1 VVTRAAHPKDA
12 AMAPP
17 PKSRILIV
25 DDEEAILET
34 MRFTFEDEYEVFTS
48 PDARQALEIL
58 DENAP
63 IAAVITDQR
72 MPNMTGV
79 EFLAEV
85 YAHHP
90 TTTRII
96 LTGFADME
104 AILKAINDGHVY
116 AYITKP
122 WEPDQLKQI
131 VMRAVGHHKLTLE
144 NARLLAD
151 LRRSKVLLEA
161 VMDRLPTGALAVDP
175 KGVVQAANQPARGF
189 LGLRLDPRGSTLKD
203 VLLGAGLA
211 KVENAIEQLC
221 EGGEDHFEEIEIEQG
236 KRALRLRI
244 TASTLIDP
252 VGEPLG
258 RVILLREISH
268 EPLRHQFEDVVGQ
281 IGSSGGLR
289 ARLEQA
295 VGELRKLAEQIRL
308 SPVASAD
315 MATLADRTSR
325 TITALE
331 NWLAVDD
338 AITQEAFPDA
348 QLLMDRLRVAFARWP
363 LPEKV
368 PARVRELARLVEAY
382 YESGDNPKQRIL

>member
-1 VVTRAAHPKDA
+1 MTRARPEDTAV
-12 AMAPP
+12 APLS
-17 PKSRILIV
+17 KSRILIV

-58 DENAP
+58 DENQP

-79 EFLAEV
+79 EFLAQV
-85 YAHHP
+85 YTHHP
-90 TTTRII
+90 TTTRMI

-144 NARLLAD
+144 NARLLTD

-161 VMDRLPTGALAVDP
+161 VMDGLPTGALAVDP
-175 KGVVQAANQPARGF
+175 KGVVQAANQPARAF
-189 LGLRLDPRGSTLKD
+189 LGLKPDPRGSTLKE
-203 VLLGAGLA
+203 VLVGPELG
-211 KVENAIEQLC
+211 KVEDAIEQLC
-221 EGGEDHFEEIEIEQG
+221 QGGAERFEEVEIEQG
-236 KRALRLRI
+236 RRSLRLRI
-244 TASTLIDP
+244 MASTLTDP
-252 VGEPLG
+252 AGEALG

-268 EPLRHQFEDVVGQ
+268 EPLRRQFEEIVGQ
-281 IGSSGGLR
+281 IGSAAGRLR
-289 ARLEQA
+289 ERLEQDVA
-295 VGELRKLAEQIRL
+295 ELRKLAEQIRL
-308 SPVASAD
+308 SPVTSAD

-338 AITQEAFPDA
+338 AMTQEAFPDA
-348 QLLMDRLRVAFARWP
+348 QLLMDRLRVASARWP
-363 LPEKV
+363 LPEQL
-368 PARVRELARLVEAY
+368 PARVRELTRRVEAY
-382 YESGDNPKQRIL
+382 YESGDNPQQPIL

>member
-1 VVTRAAHPKDA
+1 MTRAHPEDTA
-12 AMAPP
+12 VAPP
-17 PKSRILIV
+17 SKSRILIV

-79 EFLAEV
+79 EFLARV
-85 YAHHP
+85 YTRHP
-90 TTTRII
+90 STTRMI

-144 NARLLAD
+144 NARLLTD

-161 VMDRLPTGALAVDP
+161 VMDGLPTGALAVDP
-175 KGVVQAANQPARGF
+175 KGVVQAANQPARAF
-189 LGLRLDPRGSTLKD
+189 LGLKPDPRGSTLKD
-203 VLLGAGLA
+203 VLVGPQLG
-211 KVENAIEQLC
+211 KVEDAIERLC
-221 EGGEDHFEEIEIEQG
+221 EGGAERFQEVEIEQG
-236 KRALRLRI
+236 RRSLRLRI
-244 TASTLIDP
+244 MASTLADP
-252 VGEPLG
+252 AGEALG

-268 EPLRHQFEDVVGQ
+268 EPLRRQFEEIVGQ
-281 IGSSGGLR
+281 IGSAAGRLR
-289 ARLEQA
+289 ERLEQDVA
-295 VGELRKLAEQIRL
+295 ELRKLAEQIRL
-308 SPVASAD
+308 SPVTSAD

-338 AITQEAFPDA
+338 AMTQEAFPDA
-348 QLLMDRLRVAFARWP
+348 QLLMDRLRVASARWP
-363 LPEKV
+363 LPEQL
-368 PARVRELARLVEAY
+368 PARVRELTRRVEAY
-382 YESGDNPKQRIL
+382 YESGDNPKQPIL

>member
-1 VVTRAAHPKDA
+1 MTRARPEDTAV
-12 AMAPP
+12 APLS
-17 PKSRILIV
+17 KSRILIV

-58 DENAP
+58 DENQP

-79 EFLAEV
+79 EFLAQV
-85 YAHHP
+85 YTRHP
-90 TTTRII
+90 STTRMI

-144 NARLLAD
+144 NARLLTD

-161 VMDRLPTGALAVDP
+161 VMDGLPTGALAVDP
-175 KGVVQAANQPARGF
+175 KGVVQAANQPARAF
-189 LGLRLDPRGSTLKD
+189 LGLKPDPRGRTLKD
-203 VLLGAGLA
+203 ALVGPALG
-211 KVENAIEQLC
+211 KVEDAIERLC
-221 EGGEDHFEEIEIEQG
+221 EGGAERFQEVEIEQG
-236 KRALRLRI
+236 RRSLRLRI
-244 TASTLIDP
+244 MASTLTDP
-252 VGEPLG
+252 AGEALG

-268 EPLRHQFEDVVGQ
+268 EPLRRQFEEIVGQ
-281 IGSSGGLR
+281 IGSAAGRLR
-289 ARLEQA
+289 ERLEQDVA
-295 VGELRKLAEQIRL
+295 ELRKLAEQIRL
-308 SPVASAD
+308 SPVTSAD

-338 AITQEAFPDA
+338 AMTQEAFPDA
-348 QLLMDRLRVAFARWP
+348 QLLMDRLRVASARWP
-363 LPEKV
+363 LPEQL
-368 PARVRELARLVEAY
+368 PARVRELTRRVEAY
-382 YESGDNPKQRIL
+382 YESGDNPKQPIL

>member
-1 VVTRAAHPKDA
+1 MTRAAHPKDA

-144 NARLLAD
+144 NARLVAD

-161 VMDRLPTGALAVDP
+161 VMDRLATGALAVDP

-221 EGGEDHFEEIEIEQG
+221 EAGEDHFEEIEIEQG

-368 PARVRELARLVEAY
+368 PARVRELARRVEAY

>member
-1 VVTRAAHPKDA
+1 
-12 AMAPP
+12 MAPP
-17 PKSRILIV
+17 SKSRILIV

-79 EFLAEV
+79 EFLAQV
-85 YAHHP
+85 YTRHP
-90 TTTRII
+90 NTTRMI

-144 NARLLAD
+144 NARLLTD

-161 VMDRLPTGALAVDP
+161 VMDGLPTGALAVDP
-175 KGVVQAANQPARGF
+175 KGVVQAANQPARAF
-189 LGLRLDPRGSTLKD
+189 LGLKPDPRGSTLKD
-203 VLLGAGLA
+203 VLVGPQLG
-211 KVENAIEQLC
+211 KVEDAIERLC
-221 EGGEDHFEEIEIEQG
+221 EGGAERFQEVEIEQG
-236 KRALRLRI
+236 RRSLRLRI
-244 TASTLIDP
+244 MASTLADP
-252 VGEPLG
+252 AGEALG

-268 EPLRHQFEDVVGQ
+268 EPLRRQFEEIVGQ
-281 IGSSGGLR
+281 IGSAAGRLR
-289 ARLEQA
+289 ERLEQDVA
-295 VGELRKLAEQIRL
+295 ELRKLAEQIRL
-308 SPVASAD
+308 SPVSSAD

-338 AITQEAFPDA
+338 AMTQEAFPDA
-348 QLLMDRLRVAFARWP
+348 QLLMDRLRVASARWP
-363 LPEKV
+363 LPEQL
-368 PARVRELARLVEAY
+368 PARVRELTRRVEAY
-382 YESGDNPKQRIL
+382 YESGDNPKQPIL

>member
-1 VVTRAAHPKDA
+1 
-12 AMAPP
+12 MAPP

-34 MRFTFEDEYEVFTS
+34 MRFTFEDDYEVFTS
-48 PDARQALEIL
+48 NDARKALEIL
-58 DENAP
+58 DENSP
-63 IAAVITDQR
+63 IAAVVTDQR
-72 MPNMTGV
+72 MPYMTGV

-131 VMRAVGHHKLTLE
+131 VMRAVDHHKLTLE
-144 NARLLAD
+144 NARLVAD

-175 KGVVQAANQPARGF
+175 TGVVQAANQPARRF
-189 LGLRLDPRGSTLKD
+189 LGLKPDPRGSTLKG
-203 VLLGAGLA
+203 VLLSPGLA
-211 KVENAIEQLC
+211 NAEAAIERLC
-221 EGGEDHFEEIEIEQG
+221 EGGGERFEEVEIDQG
-236 KRALRLRI
+236 KRSQRLRI
-244 TASTLIDP
+244 TANTLVDP
-252 VGEPLG
+252 AGEPLG

-268 EPLRHQFEDVVGQ
+268 EPLRRQFEDIVGQ
-281 IGSSGGLR
+281 IGTAPGSLR
-289 ARLEQA
+289 GRLEQA
-295 VGELRKLAEQIRL
+295 LDELRKLAEQIRV
-308 SPVASAD
+308 SPVGSAD

-325 TITALE
+325 TLTALE

-338 AITQEAFPDA
+338 AMTQEAFPDA
-348 QLLMDRLRVAFARWP
+348 QLLLDRLRVALARWP
-363 LPEKV
+363 LPEQV
-368 PARVRELARLVEAY
+368 PARVRELARRVEAY

>member
-1 VVTRAAHPKDA
+1 VVTRARPEDTAV
-12 AMAPP
+12 APLS
-17 PKSRILIV
+17 KSRILIV

-79 EFLAEV
+79 EFLAQV
-85 YAHHP
+85 YTRHP
-90 TTTRII
+90 NTTRMI

-144 NARLLAD
+144 NARLLTD

-161 VMDRLPTGALAVDP
+161 VMDGLPTGALAVDP
-175 KGVVQAANQPARGF
+175 KGVVQAANQPARAF
-189 LGLRLDPRGSTLKD
+189 LGLKPDPRGSTLKD
-203 VLLGAGLA
+203 VLVGPQLG
-211 KVENAIEQLC
+211 KVEDAIERLC
-221 EGGEDHFEEIEIEQG
+221 EGGAERFQEVEIEQG
-236 KRALRLRI
+236 RRSLRLRI
-244 TASTLIDP
+244 MASTLADP
-252 VGEPLG
+252 AGEALG

-268 EPLRHQFEDVVGQ
+268 EPLRRQFEEIVGQ
-281 IGSSGGLR
+281 IGSAAGRLR
-289 ARLEQA
+289 ERLEQDVA
-295 VGELRKLAEQIRL
+295 ELRKLAEQIRL
-308 SPVASAD
+308 SPVSSAD

-338 AITQEAFPDA
+338 AMTQEAFPDA
-348 QLLMDRLRVAFARWP
+348 QLLMDRLRVASARWP
-363 LPEKV
+363 LPEQL
-368 PARVRELARLVEAY
+368 PARVRELTRRVEAY
-382 YESGDNPKQRIL
+382 YESGDNPKQPIL

>member
-1 VVTRAAHPKDA
+1 
-12 AMAPP
+12 MAPP

-244 TASTLIDP
+244 TASTLVDP

>member
-1 VVTRAAHPKDA
+1 MTRAAHPKDA

-244 TASTLIDP
+244 TASTLVDP

>member
-1 VVTRAAHPKDA
+1 
-12 AMAPP
+12 MAPP

-34 MRFTFEDEYEVFTS
+34 MRFTFEDDYEVFTS
-48 PDARQALEIL
+48 NDARRALEIL
-58 DENAP
+58 DENSP
-63 IAAVITDQR
+63 IAAVVTDQR
-72 MPNMTGV
+72 MPYMTGV

-131 VMRAVGHHKLTLE
+131 VMRAVDHHKLTLE
-144 NARLLAD
+144 NARLVAD

-175 KGVVQAANQPARGF
+175 KGVVQAVNQPARGF
-189 LGLRLDPRGSTLKD
+189 LGLKPDPRGSTLKE
-203 VLLGAGLA
+203 VLLGPALVNA
-211 KVENAIEQLC
+211 EAAIERLC
-221 EGGEDHFEEIEIEQG
+221 EGGGERFEEVEIDQG
-236 KRALRLRI
+236 KRSLRLRI
-244 TASTLIDP
+244 TASTLVDP
-252 VGEPLG
+252 TGEPLG

-268 EPLRHQFEDVVGQ
+268 EPLRRQFEDLVGQ
-281 IGSSGGLR
+281 IGSAPGSLR
-289 ARLEQA
+289 GQLEQA
-295 VGELRKLAEQIRL
+295 LAELRKLAEQIGV
-308 SPVASAD
+308 SPVGSAD

-325 TITALE
+325 TLTALE

-338 AITQEAFPDA
+338 AMTQEAFPDA
-348 QLLMDRLRVAFARWP
+348 QLLLDRLRVAQARWP
-363 LPEKV
+363 LPEQV
-368 PARVRELARLVEAY
+368 PARVRELTRRVEAY

>member
-1 VVTRAAHPKDA
+1 MHAAHPKDA
-12 AMAPP
+12 AMEPS

-48 PDARQALEIL
+48 IDARQALELL
-58 DENAP
+58 DEHAP

-79 EFLAEV
+79 EFLAQV
-85 YAHHP
+85 YTHHP

-144 NARLLAD
+144 NARLLSD
-151 LRRSKVLLEA
+151 LRHSKVLLEA

-175 KGVVQAANQPARGF
+175 AGVVQAANQPARGF
-189 LGLRLDPRGSTLKD
+189 LGLRPDPRGSTLKD
-203 VLLGAGLA
+203 VLREAGLT
-211 KVENAIEQLC
+211 KVEDAIERLC
-221 EGGEDHFEEIEIEQG
+221 EGGEERFEEVEIEQG
-236 KRALRLRI
+236 KRLLRLRI
-244 TASTLIDP
+244 TASTLVDP
-252 VGEPLG
+252 RGGPLG

-268 EPLRHQFEDVVGQ
+268 EPLRRQFEEIVAQ
-281 IGSSGGLR
+281 IGNAPEGLR
-289 ARLEQA
+289 GRLEQA
-295 VGELRKLAEQIRL
+295 GGELRKLAEQIHA

-315 MATLADRTSR
+315 MATLADRMSR

-338 AITQEAFPDA
+338 AMAQEAFPDA
-348 QLLMDRLRVAFARWP
+348 QLLMDRLRVAQARWP
-363 LPEKV
+363 LPQQV
-368 PARVRELARLVEAY
+368 PARVRELARRVEAY

>member
-1 VVTRAAHPKDA
+1 MAH
-12 AMAPP
+12 P

-48 PDARQALEIL
+48 PDARQALKIL

-63 IAAVITDQR
+63 IAAVVTDQR

-79 EFLAEV
+79 EFLAQV
-85 YAHHP
+85 YLHHP

-131 VMRAVGHHKLTLE
+131 VMRAVGHHQLTLE
-144 NARLLAD
+144 NARLLGD

-161 VMDRLPTGALAVDP
+161 VMDGLPTGALAVDP
-175 KGVVQAANQPARGF
+175 KGLVQAANQPARAF
-189 LGLRLDPRGSTLKD
+189 LGLKVDPRGTTLKE
-203 VLLGAGLA
+203 VLFGVQLA
-211 KVENAIEQLC
+211 KLEDAIDRLC
-221 EGGEDHFEEIEIEQG
+221 EGGAEHFEEVEIEQG
-236 KRALRLRI
+236 RRSLRLRL
-244 TASTLIDP
+244 TGSTLVDP
-252 VGEPLG
+252 AGEPLG

-268 EPLRHQFEDVVGQ
+268 EPLRRQFEEIIGQ
-281 IGSSGGLR
+281 IGSAPGDLR

-295 VGELRKLAEQIRL
+295 VAELRKLAEQIRV
-308 SPVASAD
+308 SAVHSAD
-315 MATLADRTSR
+315 MATLGDRTSR

-338 AITQEAFPDA
+338 AMTQEAFPDA
-348 QLLMDRLRVAFARWP
+348 QLLIDRLRVASARWP
-363 LPEKV
+363 LPEQV
-368 PARVRELARLVEAY
+368 PARVRELTRRVEAY

>member
-1 VVTRAAHPKDA
+1 
-12 AMAPP
+12 MAPP
-17 PKSRILIV
+17 QKSKILIV

-48 PDARQALEIL
+48 PDAQQALEIL

-131 VMRAVGHHKLTLE
+131 VMRAVDHHKLTLE
-144 NARLLAD
+144 NARLVAD

-161 VMDRLPTGALAVDP
+161 VMDRLPTGALAMDP
-175 KGVVQAANQPARGF
+175 TGVVQAANQPARAF
-189 LGLRLDPRGSTLKD
+189 LGLRPDPRGRTLKE

-211 KVENAIEQLC
+211 KVEDAIDRLC
-221 EGGEDHFEEIEIEQG
+221 AGGEEHFEEIEIEQG
-236 KRALRLRI
+236 KRSLRLRI
-244 TASTLIDP
+244 TASTLVDP

-268 EPLRHQFEDVVGQ
+268 EPLRRQFEEIVGQ
-281 IGSSGGLR
+281 IGGAAAGLR
-289 ARLEQA
+289 ERLELA
-295 VGELRKLAEQIRL
+295 VVELRKLAEQIRV
-308 SPVASAD
+308 SPVGSAD

-325 TITALE
+325 TLTALE

-338 AITQEAFPDA
+338 AMTQEAFPDA
-348 QLLMDRLRVAFARWP
+348 QLLIDRLRVALARWP
-363 LPEKV
+363 LPEQV
-368 PARVRELARLVEAY
+368 PAQVRELTRRVEAY
-382 YESGDNPKQRIL
+382 YESGDNPQQRIL

>member
-1 VVTRAAHPKDA
+1 MTRAHPEDTA
-12 AMAPP
+12 VAPP
-17 PKSRILIV
+17 SKSRILIV

-79 EFLAEV
+79 EFLAQV
-85 YAHHP
+85 YTRHP
-90 TTTRII
+90 NTTRMI

-144 NARLLAD
+144 NARLLTD

-161 VMDRLPTGALAVDP
+161 VMDGLPTGALAVDP
-175 KGVVQAANQPARGF
+175 KGVVQAANQPARAF
-189 LGLRLDPRGSTLKD
+189 LGLKPDPRGSTLKD
-203 VLLGAGLA
+203 VLVGPQLG
-211 KVENAIEQLC
+211 KVEDAIERLC
-221 EGGEDHFEEIEIEQG
+221 EGGAERFQEVEIEQG
-236 KRALRLRI
+236 RRSLRLRI
-244 TASTLIDP
+244 MASTLADP
-252 VGEPLG
+252 AGEALG

-268 EPLRHQFEDVVGQ
+268 EPLRRQFEEIVGQ
-281 IGSSGGLR
+281 IGSAAGRLR
-289 ARLEQA
+289 ERLEQDVA
-295 VGELRKLAEQIRL
+295 ELRKLAEQIRL
-308 SPVASAD
+308 SPVSSAD

-338 AITQEAFPDA
+338 AMTQEAFPDA
-348 QLLMDRLRVAFARWP
+348 QLLMDRLRVASARWP
-363 LPEKV
+363 LPEQL
-368 PARVRELARLVEAY
+368 PARVRELTRRVEAY
-382 YESGDNPKQRIL
+382 YESGDNPKQPIL

>member
-1 VVTRAAHPKDA
+1 
-12 AMAPP
+12 MAPP

-48 PDARQALEIL
+48 PDARQALGIL

-85 YAHHP
+85 YARHP

-131 VMRAVGHHKLTLE
+131 VVRAVGHHQLTLE

-151 LRRSKVLLEA
+151 LRRGKVLLEA

-189 LGLRLDPRGSTLKD
+189 LGLKPDPRGSVLKE
-203 VLLGAGLA
+203 VLLGAGLP
-211 KVENAIEQLC
+211 KVEDAIERLC
-221 EGGEDHFEEIEIEQG
+221 ESSEERFEEVDIEQG
-236 KRALRLRI
+236 KRSLRLRI
-244 TASTLIDP
+244 TANTLVDP
-252 VGEPLG
+252 EGEPLG

-268 EPLRHQFEDVVGQ
+268 EPLRRQFEDVVGQ
-281 IGSSGGLR
+281 IGNVSGGLR

-295 VGELRKLAEQIRL
+295 VAELRKLAEQIRV

-315 MATLADRTSR
+315 MATLADRSSR

-338 AITQEAFPDA
+338 AMTQEAFPDA
-348 QLLMDRLRVAFARWP
+348 QLLMDRLRVASARWP
-363 LPEKV
+363 LPEHI
-368 PARVRELARLVEAY
+368 PARVRELARRVEAY

>member
-1 VVTRAAHPKDA
+1 VTRAAHPKDA

-244 TASTLIDP
+244 TASTLVDP

>member
-1 VVTRAAHPKDA
+1 VTRAAHPKDA
-12 AMAPP
+12 AVAPP
-17 PKSRILIV
+17 PRSRILIV

-144 NARLLAD
+144 NARLVAD

-175 KGVVQAANQPARGF
+175 KGVVQAANRPGRGF
-189 LGLRLDPRGSTLKD
+189 LGLKPDPRGNTLKD
-203 VLLGAGLA
+203 VLLGAGLGE
-211 KVENAIEQLC
+211 VEDAIERLC
-221 EGGEDHFEEIEIEQG
+221 AGSEEHFEEIEIEQG
-236 KRALRLRI
+236 KRSLRLRI
-244 TASTLIDP
+244 TASTLVDP

-268 EPLRHQFEDVVGQ
+268 EPLRRQFEEIVGQ
-281 IGSSGGLR
+281 IGSASGGLR
-289 ARLEQA
+289 ERLEQA
-295 VGELRKLAEQIRL
+295 VGELRKLAEQIRV
-308 SPVASAD
+308 SPVGSAD

-338 AITQEAFPDA
+338 AMTQEAFPDA
-348 QLLMDRLRVAFARWP
+348 QLLIDRLRVAFARWP
-363 LPEKV
+363 LPEQV
-368 PARVRELARLVEAY
+368 PARVRELTRRVEAY

>member
-244 TASTLIDP
+244 TASTLVDP

>member
-1 VVTRAAHPKDA
+1 MAH
-12 AMAPP
+12 P

-58 DENAP
+58 DENQP

-79 EFLAEV
+79 EFLAQV
-85 YAHHP
+85 YTHHP
-90 TTTRII
+90 TTTRMI

-144 NARLLAD
+144 NAHLLTD

-161 VMDRLPTGALAVDP
+161 VMDGLPTGALAVDP
-175 KGVVQAANQPARGF
+175 KGVVQAANQPARAF
-189 LGLRLDPRGSTLKD
+189 LGLKPDPRGRTLKD
-203 VLLGAGLA
+203 ALVGPALG
-211 KVENAIEQLC
+211 KVEDAIERLC
-221 EGGEDHFEEIEIEQG
+221 EGGAERFQEVEIEQG
-236 KRALRLRI
+236 RRSLRLRI
-244 TASTLIDP
+244 TASTLSDP
-252 VGEPLG
+252 AGEALG

-268 EPLRHQFEDVVGQ
+268 EPLRRQFEEIVGQ
-281 IGSSGGLR
+281 IGSAAGRLR
-289 ARLEQA
+289 ERLEQDVA
-295 VGELRKLAEQIRL
+295 ELRKLAEQIRL
-308 SPVASAD
+308 SPVTSAD

-338 AITQEAFPDA
+338 AMTQEAFPDA
-348 QLLMDRLRVAFARWP
+348 QLLMDRLRVASARWP
-363 LPEKV
+363 LPEQL
-368 PARVRELARLVEAY
+368 PARVRELTRRVEAY
-382 YESGDNPKQRIL
+382 YESGDNPKQPIL